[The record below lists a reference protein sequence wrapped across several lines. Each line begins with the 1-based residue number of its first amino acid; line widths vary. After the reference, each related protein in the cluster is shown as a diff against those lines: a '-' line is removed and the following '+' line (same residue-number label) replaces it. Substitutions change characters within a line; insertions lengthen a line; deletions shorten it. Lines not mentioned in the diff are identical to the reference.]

1 METSLSFYRHEITL
15 RDDDLNN
22 NDSSNNNNYDDDNNN
37 KNKSTAVNPQA
48 AWERLIMN
56 GSVKKTTEL
65 AKLMRVGRALRTAKA
80 THTLL

>member
-15 RDDDLNN
+15 RDDELNN
-22 NDSSNNNNYDDDNNN
+22 NDSNNNNYDDNNN

-56 GSVKKTTEL
+56 GSVKKTQRSL
-65 AKLMRVGRALRTAKA
+65 PSL
-80 THTLL
+80 